1 VLRCPQATQHCAK
14 LLKKPDQ
21 CRAVYQCA
29 HVFWPADEK
38 QAAFRDEKRVLACLQ
53 RSLKIA
59 NGCMGQQLHL
69 FVEIL
74 NQYLYFYDRGCPSI
88 TVQYLKGLISLIEE
102 QRRSVDDNDV
112 SRAAKLHYENTLQH
126 IAIKQ
131 QGESGERYQEITTGG
146 AAPISEP
153 QAPL

>member
-1 VLRCPQATQHCAK
+1 
-14 LLKKPDQ
+14 
-21 CRAVYQCA
+21 VYQCA

-74 NQYLYFYDRGCPSI
+74 NQYLYFYDRQCPSI

-102 QRRSVDDNDV
+102 HSRSTDDSDV
-112 SRAAKLHYENTLQH
+112 SRQAKLHYENTLTH
-126 IAIKQ
+126 IRIKQ
-131 QGESGERYQEITTGG
+131 HGDNGERYAEITSGG
-146 AAPISEP
+146 AAPITE
-153 QAPL
+153 Q